1 MFSSTFHI
9 LYSFVSPAGIQLP
22 SKFQNYNE
30 EIEHALSL
38 QDDLESKSMLL
49 SLIEVLNNHFSNST
63 NKELIS
69 SLEMLEGLTK
79 EYKYFDINMIVSL
92 EDLCY
97 QLFYS
102 DYINYCFAL
111 ASFVAK
117 QVLVELSIF
126 SNLKDFNSQYVK
138 YFSEQL
144 TQKQSNALKL
154 YFDIIYQE
162 EGRFCMTFAECDSL
176 FDLLKLAEAINQK
189 KNVLKIRM
197 GNLECKLDEMNNALK
212 KLTEVGQIQTVDINQ
227 KLSQLTKEN
236 STLNEKVF
244 QLTQENFTIMDKL
257 SQLTEE
263 NSTLRDKVS
272 QFEEEN
278 STLKDKVSQLTKEN
292 SALTDKV
299 FQLTKEN
306 SALKDRISAL
316 EEENS
321 ALKDRI
327 SALEGE
333 KATLSA
339 EIYSLKEEDSLLLKQ
354 HKESEERIR
363 VLIEENITLK
373 EIISSQK
380 GEITQ
385 LKKKVEE
392 NKIAIQQNE
401 QNIKELTIKLQK
413 KEKDIEQL
421 EIKNKKLKG
430 ILHNKNS
437 IISELEKE
445 KEKDYGKEILHK
457 VEKIE
462 ERLDSINNV
471 VLNTNK
477 EIKEKTIDF
486 HTQFQFDK

>member
-9 LYSFVSPAGIQLP
+9 LYSFVSRAGIQLP

-30 EIEHALSL
+30 EIKHALSL

-117 QVLVELSIF
+117 QVLVELAIF
-126 SNLKDFNSQYVK
+126 SNLKDFNSKYVK

-144 TQKQSNALKL
+144 VQKQSNALKL

-212 KLTEVGQIQTVDINQ
+212 KLTEAGQIQTVDINQ

-236 STLNEKVF
+236 SI
-244 QLTQENFTIMDKL
+244 LT
-257 SQLTEE
+257 
-263 NSTLRDKVS
+263 DKVS
-272 QFEEEN
+272 QLTEEN

-292 SALTDKV
+292 SVLTDKV
-299 FQLTKEN
+299 FQLTKDN

-430 ILHNKNS
+430 ILQNKNS

-471 VLNTNK
+471 VLDTNK

>member
-9 LYSFVSPAGIQLP
+9 LYSFVSRAGIQLP

-111 ASFVAK
+111 ASFIAK
-117 QVLVELSIF
+117 QVLVELAIF
-126 SNLKDFNSQYVK
+126 SDLKDFNSQYVK

-212 KLTEVGQIQTVDINQ
+212 KLTEAGQIQTVDINQ

-236 STLNEKVF
+236 SILTDKV
-244 QLTQENFTIMDKL
+244 

-263 NSTLRDKVS
+263 NSTLKDKVS
-272 QFEEEN
+272 QFNDKVSQLTKEN
-278 STLKDKVSQLTKEN
+278 SILTDKVSQLTKEN

-299 FQLTKEN
+299 FQLTKDN

-401 QNIKELTIKLQK
+401 QNIKELTIKHQK

-421 EIKNKKLKG
+421 EIKNKELKG
-430 ILHNKNS
+430 ILQNKNS

-471 VLNTNK
+471 VLDTNK